1 MEEFLES
8 FFRRAGMPASAGL
21 SCWLKSV
28 LRPNFSSA
36 KG

>member
-1 MEEFLES
+1 LAQQITSLFALT
-8 FFRRAGMPASAGL
+8 L
-21 SCWLKSV
+21 